1 MVEIAEV
8 SVENDQIRSRQSDR
22 SRRSWPSYYPDS
34 VIAQTQGAITMGL
47 SATLLEEVLIVD
59 GAFHGGNFNQYPL
72 LRNADAP
79 DIDVVVLSSRQT
91 PSGMGEPP
99 IGPIPAAVANVVFTN
114 TGQQLAS
121 PAIEV
126 QLSVLNRLVVIVS
139 P

>member
-8 SVENDQIRSRQSDR
+8 SVENDQIRVHKVTAVAD
-22 SRRSWPSYYPDS
+22 PGLVINPDS

-59 GAFHGGNFNQYPL
+59 GAFQAGNFNQYPL
-72 LRNADAP
+72 LRNANAP

-99 IGPIPAAVANVVFTN
+99 IGPIPAAVANAVFTA
-114 TGQQLAS
+114 TGQ
-121 PAIEV
+121 
-126 QLSVLNRLVVIVS
+126 RLRRL
-139 P
+139 PLKFN